1 MPVWDALSLLSTVK
15 SRIKLGSVF
24 GSYGWSGEAVEMIE
38 DRLSGLHI
46 KLHKPSLK
54 IKLVPDDNILK
65 ECQEFGK
72 KFVTALE
79 QK

>member
-1 MPVWDALSLLSTVK
+1 M
-15 SRIKLGSVF
+15 
-24 GSYGWSGEAVEMIE
+24 EMIE
-38 DRLSGLHI
+38 HRLSGLHI

-54 IKLVPDDNILK
+54 IKLIPDDNILK

-72 KFVTALE
+72 KFANALE